1 MSRDPDK
8 EQLAGCM
15 LAGVASLVVLA
26 IPLAIC
32 IRDGSTTHAI
42 NTSSGLGR
50 MFLTAYIASGI
61 FTLFMVRRFGIPPA
75 FGALGGFACG
85 SAYWFM
91 HIQQTIAKSIPETG
105 QPTEYLDSTMYL
117 VPLVW
122 LILGAI
128 TSLLP
133 LYKNKRLNRV
143 DS

>member
-1 MSRDPDK
+1 
-8 EQLAGCM
+8 
-15 LAGVASLVVLA
+15 
-26 IPLAIC
+26 
-32 IRDGSTTHAI
+32 
-42 NTSSGLGR
+42 
-50 MFLTAYIASGI
+50 MFLTAYVASGI
-61 FTLFMVRRFGIPPA
+61 FTIFMVRRFGIPPA